1 MVGCK
6 VCEVLLKCDQLMT
19 VFLLQVV
26 HQWPDLLKGV
36 KFDPSN
42 QELIWHLLAKHGK
55 SGKNPIRSLTS
66 SFQQLKKMK
75 ASGTLRQKLPGTSIF
90 FLKDCGIFRIKVRN
104 YKLLFQIR
112 SNLKI
117 YSSQLLSS
125 AYLC

>member
-1 MVGCK
+1 
-6 VCEVLLKCDQLMT
+6 MT

-55 SGKNPIRSLTS
+55 SGKKPPIRSLTS

-75 ASGTLRQKLPGTSIF
+75 ASGTLI
-90 FLKDCGIFRIKVRN
+90 DRN
-104 YKLLFQIR
+104 FQV
-112 SNLKI
+112 
-117 YSSQLLSS
+117 LLSS
-125 AYLC
+125 F